1 MDVNEAKCLLE
12 RHAAAQQSAM
22 VQEDDGSIPNSVKEG
37 TVRRAKQTV
46 TGLVL
51 LNVAMWVGTICIS
64 TTYPVILSPALVA
77 YSLGLRHAVDADHI
91 AAIDNV
97 TRSLLQRGRQSVTVG
112 LFFSLGHSSVVVL
125 LSVVVV
131 CSASAV
137 NLDTSK
143 SIGAIVGAS
152 VSATFLC
159 LIGLVNAV
167 SFVRLLQ
174 QWNAISPSSSQGG
187 DLHDDD
193 VLTPSGVGGGIL
205 ASCCPS
211 LLKVID
217 QPWKMYPLG
226 FLFGLGFDTASEV
239 ALLAISALASQSGV
253 PSWVVLVLP
262 GLFACGMSLIDS
274 LDGIFMLWAYGWA
287 YIHPAK
293 KLFYNMFLTGLSSFV
308 ALFIGAVEAVGIL
321 VARGLVTGWVAD
333 IVLGINDNFELLG
346 CVVIG
351 LFVVSFGISYFVYE
365 VFFAAKAAAVPCGQ
379 FNRANKMHV
388 HPTAFSNIMIVMVL
402 SPAKTLDM
410 SEVADDVEST
420 QPMHLDDASELIH
433 GLRKLSLA
441 KVKTLLGVSD
451 ALAKL
456 NYDRY
461 KHFITDI
468 PTTTSTSAFKQAV
481 FSFDGPAYK
490 GLQSASWTPE
500 DLTFA
505 QAHLR
510 ILCGLYGT
518 LRPLDLIQAYRLEM
532 GSKVQHG
539 RGPKD
544 GLYAFWGRAI
554 ADDINAVF
562 ALPST
567 AVSSSSSSI
576 NILLNVASVEYF
588 KSVDMPS
595 LDPSIVVVDC
605 IFKDDGQIKSVFA
618 KRARGLMVNY
628 VVTSRAATMDHLRAF
643 QADGYVYSRH
653 ESTDTQLV
661 FNRSKAAAAAALKRA
676 REVAAIAKLHTKRPR
691 NDLEMDTS
699 VDEKPHKPSQRTM

>member
-1 MDVNEAKCLLE
+1 
-12 RHAAAQQSAM
+12 
-22 VQEDDGSIPNSVKEG
+22 
-37 TVRRAKQTV
+37 
-46 TGLVL
+46 
-51 LNVAMWVGTICIS
+51 
-64 TTYPVILSPALVA
+64 
-77 YSLGLRHAVDADHI
+77 
-91 AAIDNV
+91 
-97 TRSLLQRGRQSVTVG
+97 
-112 LFFSLGHSSVVVL
+112 
-125 LSVVVV
+125 
-131 CSASAV
+131 
-137 NLDTSK
+137 
-143 SIGAIVGAS
+143 
-152 VSATFLC
+152 
-159 LIGLVNAV
+159 
-167 SFVRLLQ
+167 
-174 QWNAISPSSSQGG
+174 
-187 DLHDDD
+187 
-193 VLTPSGVGGGIL
+193 
-205 ASCCPS
+205 
-211 LLKVID
+211 
-217 QPWKMYPLG
+217 
-226 FLFGLGFDTASEV
+226 
-239 ALLAISALASQSGV
+239 
-253 PSWVVLVLP
+253 
-262 GLFACGMSLIDS
+262 
-274 LDGIFMLWAYGWA
+274 
-287 YIHPAK
+287 
-293 KLFYNMFLTGLSSFV
+293 
-308 ALFIGAVEAVGIL
+308 
-321 VARGLVTGWVAD
+321 
-333 IVLGINDNFELLG
+333 
-346 CVVIG
+346 
-351 LFVVSFGISYFVYE
+351 
-365 VFFAAKAAAVPCGQ
+365 
-379 FNRANKMHV
+379 
-388 HPTAFSNIMIVMVL
+388 MIVMVL

-420 QPMHLDDASELIH
+420 QPMHLDDASELVDDAVSLIH

-461 KHFITDI
+461 KHFITDV
-468 PTTTSTSAFKQAV
+468 PTTPSTSAFKQAV
-481 FSFDGPAYK
+481 FAFDGPAYK
-490 GLQSASWTPE
+490 GLQSASWTPD

-532 GSKVQHG
+532 GLKVQHG

-544 GLYAFWGRAI
+544 GLYAFWGRTI
-554 ADDINAVF
+554 ADDINAAF

-567 AVSSSSSSI
+567 AVSSSSSI

-588 KSVDMPS
+588 KSVDVPS

-699 VDEKPHKPSQRTM
+699 VDDKPHKPSQRTM

>member
-1 MDVNEAKCLLE
+1 
-12 RHAAAQQSAM
+12 
-22 VQEDDGSIPNSVKEG
+22 
-37 TVRRAKQTV
+37 
-46 TGLVL
+46 
-51 LNVAMWVGTICIS
+51 
-64 TTYPVILSPALVA
+64 
-77 YSLGLRHAVDADHI
+77 
-91 AAIDNV
+91 
-97 TRSLLQRGRQSVTVG
+97 
-112 LFFSLGHSSVVVL
+112 
-125 LSVVVV
+125 
-131 CSASAV
+131 
-137 NLDTSK
+137 
-143 SIGAIVGAS
+143 
-152 VSATFLC
+152 
-159 LIGLVNAV
+159 
-167 SFVRLLQ
+167 
-174 QWNAISPSSSQGG
+174 
-187 DLHDDD
+187 
-193 VLTPSGVGGGIL
+193 
-205 ASCCPS
+205 
-211 LLKVID
+211 
-217 QPWKMYPLG
+217 
-226 FLFGLGFDTASEV
+226 
-239 ALLAISALASQSGV
+239 
-253 PSWVVLVLP
+253 
-262 GLFACGMSLIDS
+262 
-274 LDGIFMLWAYGWA
+274 
-287 YIHPAK
+287 
-293 KLFYNMFLTGLSSFV
+293 
-308 ALFIGAVEAVGIL
+308 
-321 VARGLVTGWVAD
+321 
-333 IVLGINDNFELLG
+333 
-346 CVVIG
+346 
-351 LFVVSFGISYFVYE
+351 
-365 VFFAAKAAAVPCGQ
+365 
-379 FNRANKMHV
+379 
-388 HPTAFSNIMIVMVL
+388 MIVMVL

-420 QPMHLDDASELIH
+420 QPMHLDDASELVDDTVSLVNQMLNKE
-433 GLRKLSLA
+433 GLC
-441 KVKTLLGVSD
+441 
-451 ALAKL
+451 
-456 NYDRY
+456 
-461 KHFITDI
+461 
-468 PTTTSTSAFKQAV
+468 
-481 FSFDGPAYK
+481 
-490 GLQSASWTPE
+490 LQSASWTPE

>member
-12 RHAAAQQSAM
+12 RRAAAEQSAM

-174 QWNAISPSSSQGG
+174 EWNAISPSSSQGG

-193 VLTPSGVGGGIL
+193 TLTPSGVGGGIL
-205 ASCCPS
+205 TSCCPS
-211 LLKVID
+211 LLKSLHSS
-217 QPWKMYPLG
+217 KLKLMY
-226 FLFGLGFDTASEV
+226 TME

-262 GLFACGMSLIDS
+262 GLFTCGMSLVDS

-333 IVLGINDNFELLG
+333 IVQGI
-346 CVVIG
+346 
-351 LFVVSFGISYFVYE
+351 
-365 VFFAAKAAAVPCGQ
+365 K
-379 FNRANKMHV
+379 
-388 HPTAFSNIMIVMVL
+388 
-402 SPAKTLDM
+402 
-410 SEVADDVEST
+410 
-420 QPMHLDDASELIH
+420 
-433 GLRKLSLA
+433 
-441 KVKTLLGVSD
+441 
-451 ALAKL
+451 
-456 NYDRY
+456 
-461 KHFITDI
+461 
-468 PTTTSTSAFKQAV
+468 
-481 FSFDGPAYK
+481 
-490 GLQSASWTPE
+490 
-500 DLTFA
+500 
-505 QAHLR
+505 
-510 ILCGLYGT
+510 
-518 LRPLDLIQAYRLEM
+518 
-532 GSKVQHG
+532 
-539 RGPKD
+539 
-544 GLYAFWGRAI
+544 
-554 ADDINAVF
+554 
-562 ALPST
+562 
-567 AVSSSSSSI
+567 
-576 NILLNVASVEYF
+576 
-588 KSVDMPS
+588 
-595 LDPSIVVVDC
+595 
-605 IFKDDGQIKSVFA
+605 
-618 KRARGLMVNY
+618 Y
-628 VVTSRAATMDHLRAF
+628 VT
-643 QADGYVYSRH
+643 
-653 ESTDTQLV
+653 
-661 FNRSKAAAAAALKRA
+661 
-676 REVAAIAKLHTKRPR
+676 
-691 NDLEMDTS
+691 
-699 VDEKPHKPSQRTM
+699 

>member
-12 RHAAAQQSAM
+12 RRAAAEQSAM

-167 SFVRLLQ
+167 SFARLLQ
-174 QWNAISPSSSQGG
+174 EWNAISPSSSQGG

-193 VLTPSGVGGGIL
+193 ALTPSGVGGGIL
-205 ASCCPS
+205 TSCCPS
-211 LLKVID
+211 LLKSLH
-217 QPWKMYPLG
+217 PSKLKLMY
-226 FLFGLGFDTASEV
+226 TME

-262 GLFACGMSLIDS
+262 GLFTCGMSLVDS

-333 IVLGINDNFELLG
+333 
-346 CVVIG
+346 
-351 LFVVSFGISYFVYE
+351 
-365 VFFAAKAAAVPCGQ
+365 
-379 FNRANKMHV
+379 RH
-388 HPTAFSNIMIVMVL
+388 
-402 SPAKTLDM
+402 
-410 SEVADDVEST
+410 
-420 QPMHLDDASELIH
+420 
-433 GLRKLSLA
+433 
-441 KVKTLLGVSD
+441 
-451 ALAKL
+451 
-456 NYDRY
+456 
-461 KHFITDI
+461 
-468 PTTTSTSAFKQAV
+468 
-481 FSFDGPAYK
+481 
-490 GLQSASWTPE
+490 
-500 DLTFA
+500 
-505 QAHLR
+505 
-510 ILCGLYGT
+510 
-518 LRPLDLIQAYRLEM
+518 
-532 GSKVQHG
+532 
-539 RGPKD
+539 
-544 GLYAFWGRAI
+544 
-554 ADDINAVF
+554 
-562 ALPST
+562 
-567 AVSSSSSSI
+567 SS
-576 NILLNVASVEYF
+576 
-588 KSVDMPS
+588 
-595 LDPSIVVVDC
+595 
-605 IFKDDGQIKSVFA
+605 
-618 KRARGLMVNY
+618 R
-628 VVTSRAATMDHLRAF
+628 
-643 QADGYVYSRH
+643 
-653 ESTDTQLV
+653 
-661 FNRSKAAAAAALKRA
+661 
-676 REVAAIAKLHTKRPR
+676 
-691 NDLEMDTS
+691 
-699 VDEKPHKPSQRTM
+699 